1 MGGYRRGNLLNC
13 RRLSTYAPLIE
24 QPFMKA
30 ELDGEVSERFQKFCI
45 AVVIVGLLMALLVLD

>member
-1 MGGYRRGNLLNC
+1 MGNLLNC

-45 AVVIVGLLMALLVLD
+45 AVIVGLLMALLVLD